1 VHYSKYERTEY
12 RRLAAK
18 YPDVAT
24 SRQVEDLFSAPRA
37 LDLYLDVVKPGSEWP
52 THDFSIKSLA
62 KYCGFAWRDVD
73 PSGASSIEWFD
84 RWARTGDPRFR
95 QRLLAY
101 NEDDCRAMRVVLDR
115 LKTLPVRPD

>member
-1 VHYSKYERTEY
+1 MASGREIET
-12 RRLAAK
+12 
-18 YPDVAT
+18 
-24 SRQVEDLFSAPRA
+24 LFTAPRSI
-37 LDLYLDVVKPGSEWP
+37 DLYLDVVKPGSEWP

-62 KYCGFAWRDVD
+62 KFCGFSWRDVD

-84 RWARTGDPRFR
+84 RWARTRDPRFR

-115 LKTLPVRPD
+115 LKTLPVQPD